1 MVAMA
6 IAAAIP
12 PTSTQ
17 VNATSLGTA
26 TGLPLATL
34 NPTRWSNGTSAA
46 ALANL
51 ANSSMPIANGSAAAA
66 GHHPATS
73 EASAMSSSTESAGA
87 LLNHTAPIHGGYS
100 GFTVLAGSR
109 TRNHTRAVT
118 RTFTLMSRPTGP
130 GAWKMNGTFAMAMN
144 GTRFT
149 SFGAPSVLE
158 AKPTEMPTV
167 SSGILHDHASPT
179 STEDAGSNTL
189 VREMGLPSTSTH
201 VRGS

>member
-1 MVAMA
+1 MA

-26 TGLPLATL
+26 TGLPRATL
-34 NPTRWSNGTSAA
+34 NSTRWSNSTVAG
-46 ALANL
+46 ALANF
-51 ANSSMPIANGSAAAA
+51 SMPIVNGSGAAA
-66 GHHPATS
+66 GHHPAAT

-87 LLNHTAPIHGGYS
+87 LFNHTAPIPSGYP

-109 TRNHTRAVT
+109 NRNHTRAVT

-130 GAWKMNGTFAMAMN
+130 GAWKMNGTFAMAIN

-158 AKPTEMPTV
+158 SKKTEMATV
-167 SSGILHDHASPT
+167 SSGILHDHASST
-179 STEDAGSNTL
+179 STEDGGFTTL
-189 VREMGLPSTSTH
+189 V
-201 VRGS
+201 